1 MVEPASTIMAP
12 PARLERA
19 LAAFL
24 RQELTSPTVAM
35 TSFLD
40 VLIVEARRSHLDEAV
55 ADLTRMRAASIELG
69 ALVNGVI
76 DTPETI
82 PSEQEAIE
90 AFRKRLRHDLRTPL
104 ITIKGF
110 ATILIEDLKDSRHK
124 RLLHELEKV
133 LTVAEELRAQIDA
146 LVDRAGQSSIEP
158 RLKPARP
165 ISMVGD
171 MLSVV
176 APVDLGSETI
186 WRGQPSRILI
196 VDETAANRDLLAPR
210 LLRKGHEI
218 ETAENAA
225 DALDRLVGAN
235 FDLILLD
242 LIMPGMDGLELLCRL
257 KSNLHTRHIP
267 VIMISALDEA
277 DGAIRCIEAGAE
289 DYLPKPFNP
298 VLLRAR
304 IGASIEKK
312 RLLDELRVEK
322 ERSEALLL
330 NILPRTIV
338 ERMRRGETVIADRIP
353 EATVLFSDLA
363 DFTALS
369 ARLPPE
375 EIVRLLG
382 LLFSQF
388 DDLAIR
394 HGIEAIKTIGDGYM
408 ATGGILEERP
418 ESAVAMAEM
427 ALSMLE
433 IVDAAGQGLEDKLR
447 LRIGMHTGGPI
458 VAGVLG
464 THKIAYDVW
473 GDTVNTAKRMET
485 YGLPGRVH
493 VSAAA
498 RQALGNSF
506 RFESRGPLDVKGKG
520 PMETYFLYRQ

>member
-1 MVEPASTIMAP
+1 MIEPASTIMAP
-12 PARLERA
+12 PERLERA

-35 TSFLD
+35 TGFLD

-55 ADLTRMRAASIELG
+55 VDLTRMRAASVELG

-158 RLKPARP
+158 RLKPVRP

-210 LLRKGHEI
+210 LLREGHEI
-218 ETAENAA
+218 ETAENAT
-225 DALDRLVGAN
+225 DAIDRLVGVN

-242 LIMPGMDGLELLCRL
+242 L
-257 KSNLHTRHIP
+257 HF
-267 VIMISALDEA
+267 
-277 DGAIRCIEAGAE
+277 AG
-289 DYLPKPFNP
+289 NG
-298 VLLRAR
+298 RA
-304 IGASIEKK
+304 
-312 RLLDELRVEK
+312 
-322 ERSEALLL
+322 
-330 NILPRTIV
+330 
-338 ERMRRGETVIADRIP
+338 
-353 EATVLFSDLA
+353 
-363 DFTALS
+363 
-369 ARLPPE
+369 
-375 EIVRLLG
+375 
-382 LLFSQF
+382 
-388 DDLAIR
+388 
-394 HGIEAIKTIGDGYM
+394 
-408 ATGGILEERP
+408 
-418 ESAVAMAEM
+418 
-427 ALSMLE
+427 
-433 IVDAAGQGLEDKLR
+433 
-447 LRIGMHTGGPI
+447 
-458 VAGVLG
+458 
-464 THKIAYDVW
+464 
-473 GDTVNTAKRMET
+473 
-485 YGLPGRVH
+485 
-493 VSAAA
+493 
-498 RQALGNSF
+498 
-506 RFESRGPLDVKGKG
+506 
-520 PMETYFLYRQ
+520 